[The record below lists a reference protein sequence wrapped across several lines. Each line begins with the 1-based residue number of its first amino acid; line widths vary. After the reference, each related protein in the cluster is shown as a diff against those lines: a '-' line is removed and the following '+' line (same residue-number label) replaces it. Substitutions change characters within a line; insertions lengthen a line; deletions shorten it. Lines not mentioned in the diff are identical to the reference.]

1 MFPRRQKGGAE
12 GRRHIQGLRALLQS
26 DYDQHSRCCYKYR
39 YNLSME
45 VKDGG
50 GTPLQSQP
58 RTHGGE
64 RLVYSGCGVGKV
76 GFLEA

>member
-12 GRRHIQGLRALLQS
+12 GRRHSQGLRASLQS

-45 VKDGG
+45 VKNVG

-58 RTHGGE
+58 RTYGGE
-64 RLVYSGCGVGKV
+64 RLVSSGCGVGKV